1 MLDSHA
7 KQCLALI
14 GGQVVA
20 SLYGTSWSAL
30 GVGRAVG
37 TLQGAHGLA
46 SPPFIKQELRLRRG
60 GNDDS
65 LDRSSCFS
73 AGSGVG
79 GHCSTEALAIAPN
92 LVISK

>member
-14 GGQVVA
+14 GGLVVA

-37 TLQGAHGLA
+37 TLQGAHCLG
-46 SPPFIKQELRLRRG
+46 SPPFIKRLVDCFDIWQIADIEKRG
-60 GNDDS
+60 EMTTHLTGVPA
-65 LDRSSCFS
+65 S
-73 AGSGVG
+73 AQ
-79 GHCSTEALAIAPN
+79 AAA
-92 LVISK
+92 